1 MATGKSSP
9 TTAPGGQAAR
19 ARSLGSTLWVV
30 LRIGLIA
37 GTFDITE
44 NIIFNAFR
52 GITPKMIF
60 QYIASGL
67 IGIKAALG
75 LGIAS
80 VALGVGIHYFIATS
94 WTAVYYAA
102 SRQWRVLVRRPVI
115 QRNPLWRVR
124 LYRDELHRPAPDQD
138 SAFESSDDT
147 GVAHQRRPGAALL
160 HRADDCAAREAGRF
174 GPYHARRL
182 TSIGEFPTL
191 ERSLFAMLGVFRSK
205 RKRIHPSIRE
215 NCGWIRDDNHASNA
229 EVDCACAGAVR
240 VRRLNDP
247 NTPKAEERNG

>member
-1 MATGKSSP
+1 MTTGKSSP
-9 TTAPGGQAAR
+9 ATAPGGQPVR
-19 ARSLGSTLWVV
+19 GRSFGSTLWVV

-115 QRNPLWRVR
+115 SGILYGGFVYIVMNFIVLPLTRIPHSKAAITLASRISGVLALLFCIGLTIALLVR
-124 LYRDELHRPAPDQD
+124 QAD
-138 SAFESSDDT
+138 SA
-147 GVAHQRRPGAALL
+147 RN
-160 HRADDCAAREAGRF
+160 
-174 GPYHARRL
+174 
-182 TSIGEFPTL
+182 TL
-191 ERSLFAMLGVFRSK
+191 G
-205 RKRIHPSIRE
+205 
-215 NCGWIRDDNHASNA
+215 G
-229 EVDCACAGAVR
+229 
-240 VRRLNDP
+240 
-247 NTPKAEERNG
+247 